1 MVKKTNNFSVKN
13 IKDNKIVLEEERKER
28 SPLSLFFIKNGKL
41 IFAISFLFS
50 ITIFIIAFYL
60 VIINIEESSIVMYES
75 NGVQVTFN
83 SSDNSILNGTP
94 ITDKYAEKVFESV
107 VSVDNSKGVVIE
119 VDRKDIKIKEKV
131 DRTIVYYSDGTTLI
145 KYNNNRY
152 MWVSSLDG
160 KHAVD
165 KKSGNVDSR
174 ATIRD
179 LSGRVET
186 NKELG
191 ITFLYLSD
199 GSIEVTKDNTTFYVR
214 NSDITNTKEEF
225 YTNLSGVSLAYK
237 KENGNIYY
245 SDGTIKENNGIIVDG
260 KRYESTN
267 KINAYDNIKIIYY
280 ENGYA
285 EVIKDNFSIIV
296 RNSDHIIYDNNNLEI
311 IYNNINS
318 IEIKDIMDVK
328 EIELKNTNDTNSHY
342 IVVLEETDD
351 YKKYD
356 VNKRLDNNMIHFN
369 VYINGNRMYNNI
381 LSNNLKDS
389 EMLEGIDLNTNT
401 YLIHEGT
408 LEKLSSTTIK
418 LGLWIDYVE
427 DRITNEY
434 MNSAFIGT
442 IKVYVESI
450 K

>member
-1 MVKKTNNFSVKN
+1 MAKKTNRFSVKDFE
-13 IKDNKIVLEEERKER
+13 DNKIVLEEERKER

-50 ITIFIIAFYL
+50 ITVFIIAFYL
-60 VIINIEESSIVMYES
+60 IIINMGKSSIVMYES
-75 NGVQVTFN
+75 NGVQVSFD
-83 SSDNSILNGTP
+83 SSDDSILNGTP

-107 VSVDNSKGVVIE
+107 VNYDNSKGVVIE
-119 VDRKDIKIKEKV
+119 VDREEIKLKGNV
-131 DRTIVYYSDGTTLI
+131 DRTIVYYSDGTSLI
-145 KYNNNRY
+145 KYNNGTY

-160 KHAVD
+160 KHAID
-165 KKSGNVDSR
+165 KKSKNIDSR
-174 ATIRD
+174 ATIKD
-179 LSGRVET
+179 LSGRVEI
-186 NKELG
+186 NDELG

-199 GSIEVTKDNTTFYVR
+199 GSIEVTKDNTTFFVR

-237 KENGNIYY
+237 KEKGNTYY
-245 SDGTIKENNGIIVDG
+245 SDGTIKENNGIIVDD

-267 KINAYDNIKIIYY
+267 KVNVYDNIKIIYY

-285 EVIKDNFSIIV
+285 EIVKDNFSVIV
-296 RNSDHIIYDNNNLEI
+296 RNSDHIIYDSNNLEI
-311 IYNNINS
+311 IYTITSS
-318 IEIKDIMDVK
+318 IEIKDIMDIK
-328 EIELKNTNDTNSHY
+328 EIKLKNTNDTNSHY
-342 IVVLEETDD
+342 IIVLEETDN
-351 YKKYD
+351 YKKHD

-369 VYINGNRMYNNI
+369 VYINGNKMYNNV
-381 LSNNLKDS
+381 LNNNLKDS
-389 EMLEGIDLNTNT
+389 DTLEGIDLNTNT

-408 LEKLSSTTIK
+408 LEKLSSTTVK
-418 LGLWIDYVE
+418 LGLWVDYVE

-442 IKVYVESI
+442 IKVYVENV